1 MKIKDYY
8 PSNIIKRCKSGMK
21 LQRRLLL
28 NMYFA
33 THPLERDNYYL
44 ILRYFNWDEEKVR
57 DYIKQY
63 GFVDP
68 KIIMEQRSIVQVCEP
83 TDEDFSY
90 VVEEKKN
97 K

>member
-8 PSNIIKRCKSGMK
+8 PSSIIKRCKRGTK
-21 LQRRLLL
+21 LQRSLLL
-28 NMYFA
+28 NMYFV
-33 THPLERDNYYL
+33 THPLERENYQL

-68 KIIMEQRSIVQVCEP
+68 KIIMDQRSIVQIYEP
-83 TDEDFSY
+83 TEEDFPY
-90 VVEEKKN
+90 IIEERKN